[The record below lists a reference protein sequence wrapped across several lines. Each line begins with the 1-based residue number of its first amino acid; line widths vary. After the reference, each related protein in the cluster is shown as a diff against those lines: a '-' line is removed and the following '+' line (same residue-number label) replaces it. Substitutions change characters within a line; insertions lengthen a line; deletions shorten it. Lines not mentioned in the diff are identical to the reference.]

1 MAISDRGLNTG
12 GRMPSSSTDEGG
24 STSTTD
30 ERVSPAEAEPAVLSA
45 FHAAASQ
52 QLKRLMAD
60 GVQRDTASVQLMDK
74 MLQHRAGEAAGLSGV
89 LENIKCTSPQ
99 LQHVVSVTGYTQVQA
114 AKTLL
119 LKEEIGQLR
128 RQGHGTTALID
139 VLQKRLRFSAQPS
152 DASDENSSTPA
163 AHQPHKKLKRDEDVP
178 HELLW
183 PPLHEPGLRGG
194 LVEIGGGG
202 LAEMR
207 PTMKKRHPDDAGP
220 PLHKR
225 PKTRLPALPL
235 EACDAPPPAPT

>member
-1 MAISDRGLNTG
+1 
-12 GRMPSSSTDEGG
+12 MPSSTTDEGG

-30 ERVSPAEAEPAVLSA
+30 ERVSAAEAEPAVLSA

-163 AHQPHKKLKRDEDVP
+163 AHQPHKKLKRDEDAP

-202 LAEMR
+202 LVEMR
-207 PTMKKRHPDDAGP
+207 PTAKKRWPDDAP
-220 PLHKR
+220 PLPHKR
-225 PKTRLPALPL
+225 PKPRLAALSHADHL
-235 EACDAPPPAPT
+235 PP